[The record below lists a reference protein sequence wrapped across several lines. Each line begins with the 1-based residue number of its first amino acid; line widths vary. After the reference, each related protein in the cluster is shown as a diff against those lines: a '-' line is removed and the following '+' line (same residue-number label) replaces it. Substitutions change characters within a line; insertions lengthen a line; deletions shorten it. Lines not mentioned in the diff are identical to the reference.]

1 MRPTAPNRLGGIVL
15 AARKSKT
22 EISLRWLEEQ
32 IHALNRPDH
41 QRLFDLEV
49 ATDNH
54 GTDAAKMTESAA
66 ATDPPITVK
75 QKDLLARLVEQQ
87 PKIARE
93 VGIDIEEPK
102 LEKLTK
108 AKATPLI
115 GKALDR
121 LKTEGVRLMNS

>member
-1 MRPTAPNRLGGIVL
+1 
-15 AARKSKT
+15 
-22 EISLRWLEEQ
+22 
-32 IHALNRPDH
+32 
-41 QRLFDLEV
+41 
-49 ATDNH
+49 
-54 GTDAAKMTESAA
+54 MTESAA
-66 ATDPPITVK
+66 ATDPPITGK

-121 LKTEGVRLMNS
+121 LKNRGRPLDELMTEPPPRT